1 MKCVTAEMPRRS
13 LETGGEHLVKH
24 GCQKKLSS
32 IQKIVAGSKIKAKH
46 RLMQVTSGKSSALY
60 LSFNQDG
67 SCITVGTNR
76 GFRVFNTVPFRP
88 LYGRD
93 FPDGCSVVSM
103 LFRSSILAIVG
114 TGVNSRYPKDAVTVY
129 DDQSG
134 RTIGEV
140 NFRTPVLNTYMTREK
155 IFIIF
160 ENKVFVYNL
169 SDMRLLDSFDTYPN
183 PHGIF
188 SVVGD
193 TDVMIATLGLRI
205 GEVMIKRY
213 SASMNA
219 TYVLNVCHENDIR
232 CLNFSLDGRFIAT
245 ASTKGTL
252 IRVWTTDSF
261 QKVKEVRRGSEKA
274 DIQSIAFSLDSSIIA
289 VTSSRKTLHAFYV
302 LQPAQMAYGMQ
313 PQVADNKKHKM
324 QFMATINK
332 YFDSEWSF
340 AKISLD
346 DSVSLCRFITND
358 CIIVI
363 CGDGSYYKLRIA
375 NNAIEKENFLNML
388 TD

>member
-1 MKCVTAEMPRRS
+1 
-13 LETGGEHLVKH
+13 
-24 GCQKKLSS
+24 
-32 IQKIVAGSKIKAKH
+32 
-46 RLMQVTSGKSSALY
+46 MQVTSGKNSALY

-93 FPDGCSVVSM
+93 FPDGCSVVAM

-114 TGVNSRYPKDAVTVY
+114 TGMNSRYPKDAVTVY

-140 NFRTPVLNTYMTREK
+140 HFRTPVLNAHMTREK
-155 IFIIF
+155 IFIVF

-193 TDVMIATLGLRI
+193 TDVMIATLGLRM
-205 GEVMIKRY
+205 GEVLIKRY
-213 SASMNA
+213 SANMSA
-219 TYVLNVCHENDIR
+219 TYLVNICHENDIR

-245 ASTKGTL
+245 ASSKGTL

-261 QKVKEVRRGSEKA
+261 QKIKEVRRGSEKA
-274 DIQSIAFSLDSSIIA
+274 DIQSISFSPDSSIIA
-289 VTSSRKTLHAFYV
+289 VTSSRKTLHTFYV
-302 LQPAQMAYGMQ
+302 MQPAQMAYGMQ
-313 PQVADNKKHKM
+313 PQAADNKKHKM
-324 QFMATINK
+324 QFMSTINK

-340 AKISLD
+340 AKIALD
-346 DSVSLCRFITND
+346 DPVSLCRFITND
-358 CIIVI
+358 CMIVV